1 MRSLFRLVGFS
12 PFISICFLNAFVDLG
27 HKILI
32 QNTVFKVYDGQTQI
46 SLTAIVNSLILL
58 PFVLLFSPSGYLSDK
73 FPKNRIMRICAWIA
87 VGLTPVITLFYYMGW
102 FWLAFAMTFL
112 LAAQSAIYSPAKY
125 GYIKALAGK
134 HQLASANAMVQATT
148 TTAILAG
155 TFVFSALFE
164 YALAGNSY
172 GSDGELLQIIAPL
185 GWALV
190 ACSVLE
196 LTLTYRLPEHQPP
209 KPSSNF
215 NWERYLRGQYLHT
228 NLNAIFRNPVIWLSI
243 VGLAVFWGIS
253 QAVLAAFP
261 TFAKETLQETNTIVI
276 QGILACAGIGIM
288 FGSLAAGRASANYI
302 ETGLI
307 PLGALG
313 VVGTLFLVPQLDS
326 SWLLGFDLL
335 ALGALGGLFIVPL
348 NALIQFHAK
357 DDQLGVVLA
366 GNNWIQTITMLG
378 FLSFTIL
385 FALFGLSTLGLL
397 YLLTL
402 VALLGA
408 IYTVRKLP
416 QSLVRY
422 ITTVLVTRRYHIEVL
437 GFNNIPEQRAVLLL
451 GNHVSW
457 IDWAI
462 IQIASPRP
470 VRFVMQRELYERWY
484 LKWFLDFFGVI
495 PIASSRIKEALKRI
509 NELLRANEVV
519 CLFPEGAISRTGL
532 LGVFQRGYEKAVA
545 DVDGVILP
553 FYLHGLWG
561 SRFSRANS
569 RLRDNHRRGVKR
581 HIIVA
586 FGETLSIETPAQK
599 VKTRVFELSVT
610 AWKHFA
616 HTLQP
621 LPRAWCHTVKKMGS
635 SLAIA
640 DSNGSTLSGHR
651 ALTAV
656 IALAQLIDRNS
667 PEQNIG
673 LLLPNTSAGII
684 ANMATLLRGKTV
696 VNLNYTAPRQSVIKA
711 IEKADIHS
719 VYTSRRFI
727 NKLRQRGIHF
737 SGPLG
742 NAKLFYLEDLSQQL
756 SLAVKLGI
764 LLTVK
769 LLPGGMLHRLF
780 GRSVS
785 IDSPAAILFSS
796 GSEGEPKGI
805 VLSHKNIMSNI
816 KQVSDVLNKQDD
828 DVIMGSLPLFHAFGL
843 TVTSLMPLIE
853 GLPVICHPDPTDV
866 LNTAKAIGRY
876 RVSVLCATSTLLR
889 LYTKNR
895 RVHPL
900 MLESLRLIIAGAEK
914 LNRNVREKFE
924 LKFNKLIYE
933 GYGATETSPVAAVNV
948 PDRMDTS
955 YWRVQIGNKPTTVG
969 LPVPGTSLRIVH
981 PKTLEDLP
989 VGEDGLIL
997 IGGIQVMQEYLKD
1010 AQKTAEVLI
1019 ERDGITWYKTA
1030 DKGHTDEDGFLT
1042 VVDRYS
1048 RFAKIGGEMIS
1059 LGAVEEH
1066 IAQAFNG
1073 HEQEIVA
1080 VALPD
1085 AQKGEKIILL
1095 VAGNIESNAI
1105 KPRLLT
1111 THCNP
1116 LMIPSAVYG
1125 IPQVPKLGSGK
1136 TDFNMAKKIA
1146 LELHTV

>member
-1 MRSLFRLVGFS
+1 
-12 PFISICFLNAFVDLG
+12 VDLG

-32 QNTVFKVYDGQTQI
+32 QNTVFKVYDGEMQI
-46 SLTAIVNSLILL
+46 ILTAIVNSLILL
-58 PFVLLFSPSGYLSDK
+58 PFVLLFSPSGFLSDK
-73 FPKNRIMRICAWIA
+73 YPKNLIMRICAWIA
-87 VGLTPVITLFYYMGW
+87 VGLTPMITLFYYMGW
-102 FWLAFAMTFL
+102 FWLAFGMTFL
-112 LAAQSAIYSPAKY
+112 LATQSAIYSPAKY

-164 YALAGNSY
+164 YALAGKRY

-190 ACSVLE
+190 ACSALE
-196 LTLTYRLPEHQPP
+196 LTLCYRLPEQQPP
-209 KPSSNF
+209 KPISNF
-215 NWERYLRGQYLHT
+215 DWKEYVGGYYLRT
-228 NLNAIFRNPVIWLSI
+228 NLDAIFRNPVIWLSI

-261 TFAKETLQETNTIVI
+261 AFAKETLRETNTIVI
-276 QGILACAGIGIM
+276 QGVLACAGIGIM
-288 FGSLAAGRASANYI
+288 FGSLVAGRASANYI

-326 SWLLGFDLL
+326 SWLLGCDFL

-348 NALIQFHAK
+348 NALIQFHAR

-366 GNNWIQTITMLG
+366 GNNWVQTITMLG
-378 FLSFTIL
+378 FLSLTIL
-385 FALFGLSTLGLL
+385 YALFGLSTLGLL

-402 VALLGA
+402 IALLGA

-422 ITTVLVTRRYHIEVL
+422 IATVLITRRYHIEVL
-437 GFNNIPEQRAVLLL
+437 GFDNIPEQGAVLLL

-462 IQIASPRP
+462 IQIACPRP

-484 LKWFLDFFGVI
+484 LNWFLDFFGVI
-495 PIASSRIKEALKRI
+495 PIASGRSKGALLQI
-509 NELLRANEVV
+509 NELLHANEVV

-532 LGVFQRGYEKAVA
+532 LDVFQRGYEKTVD
-545 DVDGVILP
+545 DVEGVILP

-561 SRFSRANS
+561 SRFSRAS
-569 RLRDNHRRGVKR
+569 SSLRDNHRRGVKR

-586 FGETLSIETPAQK
+586 FGETLPIETPAQK
-599 VKTRVFELSVT
+599 LKTRVFELSVT
-610 AWKHFA
+610 AWKQFA
-616 HTLQP
+616 HTLEP
-621 LPRAWCHTVKKMGS
+621 LPRAWCHTVKRIGS
-635 SLAIA
+635 SLAVA
-640 DSNGSTLSGHR
+640 DSSGATLSGHR

-656 IALAQLIDRNS
+656 IALAPIIERNS

-673 LLLPNTSAGII
+673 LLLPTTGAGIL
-684 ANMATLLRGKTV
+684 ANMATLMRGKTV

-711 IEKADIHS
+711 IEKADIRI

-727 NKLRQRGIHF
+727 NKLSQRGIHF

-756 SLAVKLGI
+756 SSAAKLGI
-764 LLTVK
+764 LLAVK

-780 GRSVS
+780 GRSIS

-796 GSEGEPKGI
+796 GSEGEPKGV

-828 DVIMGSLPLFHAFGL
+828 DVMMGSLPLFHAFGM

-853 GLPVICHPDPTDV
+853 GIPVVCHPDPTDV
-866 LNTAKAIGRY
+866 LNVAKAIARY
-876 RVSVLCATSTLLR
+876 RVTLLCATSTLLR

-914 LNRNVREKFE
+914 LNPDVRDKFE
-924 LKFNKLIYE
+924 LKFNKVVYE

-948 PDRMDTS
+948 PDKIDTN
-955 YWRVQIGNKPTTVG
+955 YWRVQIGNKPSTVG
-969 LPVPGTSLRIVH
+969 LPVPGSSLRIAH
-981 PKTLEDLP
+981 PQTLEELA

-997 IGGIQVMQEYLKD
+997 IGGIQVMQEYFKD
-1010 AQKTAEVLI
+1010 PQKTADVLLA
-1019 ERDGITWYKTA
+1019 RDGITWYKTG
-1030 DKGHTDEDGFLT
+1030 DKGHIDEDGFLT

-1059 LGAVEEH
+1059 LGAVEEQ
-1066 IAQAFNG
+1066 IAQAFKG
-1073 HEQEIVA
+1073 DELEIVA
-1080 VALPD
+1080 VTLPD

-1095 VAGNIESNAI
+1095 VAGDIESSSI
-1105 KPRLLT
+1105 KSRLIA
-1111 THCNP
+1111 THCTP
-1116 LMIPSAVYG
+1116 QMIPSAVYK

-1136 TDFNMAKKIA
+1136 TDFNTAQKMAIEMHA
-1146 LELHTV
+1146 V